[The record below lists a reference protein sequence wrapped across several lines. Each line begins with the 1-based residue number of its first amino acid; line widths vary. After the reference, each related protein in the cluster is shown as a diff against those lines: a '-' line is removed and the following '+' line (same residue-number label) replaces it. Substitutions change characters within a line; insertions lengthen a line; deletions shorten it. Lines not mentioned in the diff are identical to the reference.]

1 MTLSQK
7 VKKILI
13 ERAEELE
20 ISPSY
25 FFAQNIPPSMIN
37 VNETIV
43 LVTEI
48 DSIFTNRASDVS
60 TAKQSRVEIQ
70 IFYRGNTDPDKT
82 ELIFNQQLEKYRFY
96 QYDSYPET
104 NPDTGLLTRTM
115 KYEKT
120 EVI

>member
-1 MTLSQK
+1 MTLSKK
-7 VKKILI
+7 VKNILI

-20 ISPSY
+20 LNPSY
-25 FFAQNIPPSMIN
+25 FFAQNIPPS
-37 VNETIV
+37 VLDVTQTTV

-60 TAKQSRVEIQ
+60 TAKTSRVEIQ

-96 QYDSYPET
+96 QYDSYPYT
-104 NPDTGLLTRTM
+104 NPDTGLLVRTM
-115 KYEKT
+115 KYKKT